1 MDEVEKLAVKIAS
14 CCDVQEALNSTSHPC
29 HEVVRWQSKQWSSPI
44 LQIENSQM
52 HRPEAWTG
60 DIVNAPIL
68 FLSSNPSFDPE
79 ENYPNWNENEWPTAK
94 VSDFAINRFT
104 SNIER
109 GYGASDGLSKDE
121 IDKTIGTNGQ
131 LSKGKV
137 PYWRWA
143 RGIVAYIYGKKIE
156 EVSAHSDYAMTEIV
170 HCKSQ
175 KEEGVKTAREKCK
188 GKYLE
193 PILSISKA
201 KLIIVD
207 GQHACENLKAIFPDK
222 FPKTWGRW
230 NADGTLS
237 GGFWPMKE
245 KQFPKELAEGKWT
258 LEAQKQ
264 HQVTFKLA
272 GQYRTFQFFAK
283 PGGGG
288 GLNTPWNHPDLVH
301 TEVLNGWRALIGL

>member
-14 CCDVQEALNSTSHPC
+14 CCEVQEALNSTSHPC

-79 ENYPNWNENEWPTAK
+79 ENYPNWNEEEWPTAK

-104 SNIER
+104 SNIGR
-109 GYGASDGLSKDE
+109 GYGATDGLSSDE
-121 IDKTIGTNGQ
+121 IDRTVDKNGQ
-131 LSKGKV
+131 LSDKV
-137 PYWRWA
+137 KYWGWA
-143 RGIVAYIYGKKIE
+143 RRMVAYIYGKKIE

-175 KEEGVKTAREKCK
+175 KEEGVKKARETCK

-193 PILSISKA
+193 PILAISKA

-237 GGFWPMKE
+237 GGFWPE
-245 KQFPKELAEGKWT
+245 TIKQFPTELAEGKWS
-258 LEAQKQ
+258 LVEQKK
-264 HQVTFKLA
+264 HQVTFNLA
-272 GQYRTFQFFAK
+272 GQDRTFQFFAK